1 MFESILC
8 QIGEYDSAI
17 LESLIEL
24 AVEIAREGREG
35 RRIGT
40 LFTLG
45 DEQTVLAKSKL
56 LILDPLV
63 GHPESPRHVSN
74 PNLRGTV
81 KELAQLDGAFLVSR
95 EGIVLSLFISDT
107 IFCKSLCFAPF
118 ATEKWSR
125 SSDSDL
131 YRSAA
136 TAQGAALQ

>member
-45 DEQTVLAKSKL
+45 DEQTV
-56 LILDPLV
+56 
-63 GHPESPRHVSN
+63 
-74 PNLRGTV
+74 LRGTV

-136 TAQGAALQ
+136 TAQGA